1 MSNLSHLSFEFSSDD
16 LHPFIKKRML
26 DDSTVIG
33 HTTTTLSIIFGILM
47 SFYSHIFCSL
57 SKDKIGSVFKRDV
70 PKEED
75 VIVDILNYSLALG
88 IFAGLG

>member
-1 MSNLSHLSFEFSSDD
+1 
-16 LHPFIKKRML
+16 
-26 DDSTVIG
+26 
-33 HTTTTLSIIFGILM
+33 
-47 SFYSHIFCSL
+47 
-57 SKDKIGSVFKRDV
+57 VFKRDV